1 MLTQLREL
9 IDNQDVAALTAFIAE
24 HQELNYASIS
34 PNGASALWWALM
46 PPKGKSVSYEVIK
59 CLLDYIKGD
68 GTPLINPTQ
77 PLAGLTPRQYIV
89 AHNQENALDDVLR
102 IVTADEN
109 QYQLLTRPQAQAGL
123 AALADDAQ
131 NVHDARISQLARKNT
146 IQLYEHYIEGKGFAL
161 DEEVCQKT
169 FKEITSFIENH
180 PSLRADKARQMK
192 EGLSY
197 CFNTPGQF
205 SFRNGQHDTKDE
217 FSLTLAQLTSLVWLA
232 ANEKEER
239 LLPEDSNDK
248 DGVLR
253 LEARKVALLNTLYDN
268 ATAYG
273 QGRHSCAGG
282 ACHRLGSSLAS
293 LHRLVDAFPADVKL
307 TGDAANIVTIRVLGE
322 ALGELLQ
329 EEPEHHLAL
338 VRFFSFEDYG
348 QEEKDKET
356 YHAFIEARA
365 ETLERTLDGENIA
378 EEQIAATI
386 EAIRGDYPSYP
397 LSCHKISHQLSA
409 LMMAYEK
416 EELDK
421 KIFFEEKPAQEI
433 MNQGIQCLAEY
444 LKENEAFSK
453 LLDAHGY
460 SPSSDEKVAFAKE
473 FITQWFQQKTSEGA
487 AIDISNFLKNN
498 LQEEQLAFPAQC
510 FYLAYFKS
518 QQAIMAENNPHQA
531 LWLSQLTNQQI
542 IALMGGVAQNK
553 EGQIGQQD
561 LALLPLLVE
570 EALLQGVTA
579 NLNLQGISFQHMDL
593 RGHDFFGVNLDN
605 ARFID
610 CLLPINANP
619 ASCEA
624 IHLED
629 CHLPLIASD
638 APAIAIAKLFECRPR
653 SKLTLALYLKKV
665 NSADDLKAWDKDG
678 NTALMLAAG
687 FGHTEAVNAILA
699 SQHCNSEVLK
709 AQNENGDTALILAAK
724 YGHTEAV
731 NAILTSPHCNSVI
744 LKAQNNSGDTALI
757 SAARRGHT
765 EAVNAILASQHCNSE
780 VLKAQDKNNF
790 TALIWAT
797 FSGHT
802 EAVKAILASPHCNSE
817 ALKAQD
823 KCGTTALMLACES
836 HTEAMSAILASPHCN
851 SEVLKAQNRFGNTA
865 LILAALN
872 GRTEVVKAIL
882 ESQHCNSEVLKAQA
896 NYGDTALILAAG
908 KGQTEAVNAILTS
921 KHCNSE
927 VLKAPNNY
935 GYTVLILAAGAGQTE
950 AVNAIL
956 TSKHCNSEVLK
967 AQNNS
972 GDTALILAAGAGQT
986 EAVNAILTSKHCNS
1000 EVLKAQ
1006 NNYGDTALILAA
1018 RRGHTEAVNAVLT
1031 SKHCNSEVLKAQNN
1045 SGDTALILA
1054 ARLERTEAVKA
1065 ILASPHCDNDAL
1077 KAQNNSDDTALI
1089 WAAREGRTEAVKA
1102 ILASP
1107 HCDNDAL
1114 KAQNNSDDT
1123 ALILAAQ
1130 RRDTEAV
1137 KAILA
1142 SPHCDSEVLNA
1153 QNKNRDTALIL
1164 AARRGDTE
1172 AVKAILGSPHCNS
1185 EVLKAQDKGGYTALI
1200 QAAQRRDTEA
1210 VNAILASP
1218 HCNSKVLKA
1227 QDQYGITALMHVICE
1242 RQTEALRAIRA
1253 SLLAS
1258 PHCNSEVLNVR
1269 SKCGETALQLAQR
1282 NNHHEIAQE
1291 IAKHYPPLLSNISMM
1306 ILGGFI
1312 AAVGISAIAIAFT
1325 VLNVATFGAA
1335 GIALATMGVAATL
1348 TGVGLFAAGAH
1359 KQKASQSSRLSP
1371 PEAGSDETPAAV

>member
-1 MLTQLREL
+1 MPTKLREL
-9 IDNQDVAALTAFIAE
+9 IDNQDVAALRAFIAE
-24 HQELNYASIS
+24 HEGLNYASIS

-46 PPKGKSVSYEVIK
+46 PPQGKSISYKVVE

-89 AHNQENALDDVLR
+89 AHNQENALNDILR
-102 IVTADEN
+102 IVTAAEN
-109 QYQLLTRPQAQAGL
+109 RYQHPTLPQAQAGL

-131 NVHDARISQLARKNT
+131 NVHDSRISQLAHKNT

-161 DEEVCQKT
+161 DEALCQKT

-180 PSLRADKARQMK
+180 PSLRAYKARQMK
-192 EGLSY
+192 EGLNY
-197 CFNTPGQF
+197 CFKTPGQF
-205 SFRNGQHDTKDE
+205 SFRNVQDDKKKE
-217 FSLTLAQLTSLVWLA
+217 FFLTLAQLTSLVWLA

-239 LLPEDSNDK
+239 LLPEDSDDK

-253 LEARKVALLNTLYDN
+253 LEARKIALLNTLYDN

-338 VRFFSFEDYG
+338 VRFFSFEDYD

-444 LKENEAFSK
+444 LKEKEAFSK
-453 LLDAHGY
+453 LLEAHGY

-542 IALMGGVAQNK
+542 IALMSGVAQNK

-570 EALLQGVTA
+570 EALLQGMTA

-610 CLLPINANP
+610 CLLPINASP

-665 NSADDLKAWDKDG
+665 NSVDDFKVRDKDG
-678 NTALMLAAG
+678 NTALQLAVRYGHTEVVKAILASPHCNSEVLKAQDRLYRNTALILAARHG
-687 FGHTEAVNAILA
+687 HTEAVKAILASQYCDSEVLKVRDSWGDTALMQAATKGHTEAVNAILA
-699 SQHCNSEVLK
+699 SQHCDSEVLK
-709 AQNENGDTALILAAK
+709 ARNSWGYTALMEAASNGHREAVSAILASQHCNSEFLKAQDKDGNTALILAAREGRTEAVSAILASQHCNSEFLK
-724 YGHTEAV
+724 AQDKDGNTALILAARRGYTEAV
-731 NAILTSPHCNSVI
+731 NAILASQHCDSEV
-744 LKAQNNSGDTALI
+744 LKAQDKNGNTALI
-757 SAARRGHT
+757 LVAQSLFGRT
-765 EAVNAILASQHCNSE
+765 EVVNAILASQHCNSE
-780 VLKAQDKNNF
+780 VLKAQDKDGN
-790 TALIWAT
+790 TALKQAAQL
-797 FSGHT
+797 GCT
-802 EAVKAILASPHCNSE
+802 EAVRAILAS
-817 ALKAQD
+817 Q
-823 KCGTTALMLACES
+823 
-836 HTEAMSAILASPHCN
+836 HCN
-851 SEVLKAQNRFGNTA
+851 SEVLKVRDKDSNTVLIWAARSERTEVVRAILASQYCNSEVLMARDKNGNTA
-865 LILAALN
+865 LILAAQSLF
-872 GRTEVVKAIL
+872 GRTEIVNAIL
-882 ESQHCNSEVLKAQA
+882 ASQHCNSEVLKAQDK
-896 NYGDTALILAAG
+896 YGNTALIWAAREGHTEAVNAILTNRYCDSEVLKVQNEDGCNALMWAAKWAKTNEVKAILASKHCNSEFLKAQDKDGNTALILAARRG
-908 KGQTEAVNAILTS
+908 YTEVVKAILASQHCNSEVLKARGEYGNTALIWAAQNGQTEAVNAILASQHCDSEFLKAQNIEGNSALIRAVQKGQTEAVNAILAS
-921 KHCNSE
+921 QHCNSE
-927 VLKAPNNY
+927 ILKARDKY
-935 GYTVLILAAGAGQTE
+935 G
-950 AVNAIL
+950 N
-956 TSKHCNSEVLK
+956 
-967 AQNNS
+967 
-972 GDTALILAAGAGQT
+972 TAF
-986 EAVNAILTSKHCNS
+986 
-1000 EVLKAQ
+1000 
-1006 NNYGDTALILAA
+1006 
-1018 RRGHTEAVNAVLT
+1018 
-1031 SKHCNSEVLKAQNN
+1031 
-1045 SGDTALILA
+1045 
-1054 ARLERTEAVKA
+1054 
-1065 ILASPHCDNDAL
+1065 
-1077 KAQNNSDDTALI
+1077 
-1089 WAAREGRTEAVKA
+1089 
-1102 ILASP
+1102 
-1107 HCDNDAL
+1107 
-1114 KAQNNSDDT
+1114 
-1123 ALILAAQ
+1123 
-1130 RRDTEAV
+1130 
-1137 KAILA
+1137 
-1142 SPHCDSEVLNA
+1142 
-1153 QNKNRDTALIL
+1153 
-1164 AARRGDTE
+1164 
-1172 AVKAILGSPHCNS
+1172 
-1185 EVLKAQDKGGYTALI
+1185 
-1200 QAAQRRDTEA
+1200 
-1210 VNAILASP
+1210 
-1218 HCNSKVLKA
+1218 
-1227 QDQYGITALMHVICE
+1227 
-1242 RQTEALRAIRA
+1242 
-1253 SLLAS
+1253 
-1258 PHCNSEVLNVR
+1258 
-1269 SKCGETALQLAQR
+1269 QLAQR
-1282 NNHHEIAQE
+1282 YGLHKTTQE
-1291 IAKHYPPLLSNISMM
+1291 IAKHAPPLLGNISMM
-1306 ILGGFI
+1306 IWGGFI
-1312 AAVGISAIAIAFT
+1312 AAVGISAIAVAFT
-1325 VLNVATFGAA
+1325 VLNVDTIGTT
-1335 GIALATMGVAATL
+1335 GIALATMGIAATL
-1348 TGVGLFAAGAH
+1348 SGVGLFAAGAH
-1359 KQKASQSSRLSP
+1359 KQTCQSSRLSP
-1371 PEAGSDETPAAV
+1371 TRSRV